1 MKIECVKKLIVSSL
15 ALSLILGGGALYG
28 TKSVVRAKGADGA
41 VPQQSAASPALEGE
55 ASVQPIG
62 KGGIRQSAI
71 VEEAAAVLGLDKQAL
86 EQELTTKTLA
96 EIAKEKG
103 ISEQDLLAKLKAE
116 RTKRIDEAAAAG
128 KLTADQAAKM
138 KEHMDKHL
146 QFMVSHKLGEL
157 RKDFH
162 GRRGHGMLPAPDKLA
177 AMLGMSENDLK
188 AQLKAGKSL
197 AEIAKAQGITKEQ
210 LVGKI
215 KDELTPWIEKMVDRK
230 RGDKP
235 QDAAPNN

>member
-28 TKSVVRAKGADGA
+28 TKSVVRAKGTGDF
-41 VPQQSAASPALEGE
+41 VPQQSAASPASENE
-55 ASVQPIG
+55 VTVQPGG
-62 KGGIRQSAI
+62 KRQSAI
-71 VEEAAAVLGLDKQAL
+71 VEEAAAVLGMDKQAL
-86 EQELTTKTLA
+86 EQALTTKTLA

-103 ISEQDLLAKLKAE
+103 ISEHDLLAKLKAE

-146 QFMVSHKLGEL
+146 QFMVNHKLGEL

-162 GRRGHGMLPAPDKLA
+162 SRRGHGMLPAPDKLA
-177 AMLGMSENDLK
+177 AMLGMSEHDLK
-188 AQLKAGKSL
+188 AQLKEGKSL
-197 AEIAKAQGITKEQ
+197 AEIAKAQGMSKEQ

-230 RGDKP
+230 RGDKT
-235 QDAAPNN
+235 QDTAPNH